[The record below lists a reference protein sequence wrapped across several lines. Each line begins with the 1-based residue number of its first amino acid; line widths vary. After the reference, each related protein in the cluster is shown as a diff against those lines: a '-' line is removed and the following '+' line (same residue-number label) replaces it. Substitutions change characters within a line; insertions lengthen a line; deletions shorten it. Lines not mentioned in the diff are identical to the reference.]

1 MTLTVRNVLAG
12 AAVLLCAISATAQT
26 KRIKPR
32 TEPTLVKCKL
42 LINPSTGAT
51 IPDAVI
57 QIANGKIMKV
67 GRAPDFASLEGYKV
81 LDYSDKFVMPGL
93 IDTHAHMYGGVQFR
107 ITTNENGPVLLLA
120 SGVTTASGPGSMD
133 PGGDLAMR
141 RRIDSGFWI
150 GPRYFFAGEYL
161 EMDPVTVRW
170 MNPLFTPE
178 EARLKI
184 DYWTAQGA
192 SAIKMYAR
200 MSGEIMRASA
210 EHAHEAGLRVYA
222 HVGATSWKDAI
233 EMGVDQL
240 FHGVLALP
248 EGMPPGESGNRD
260 EAIAKI
266 DLNAPQIRDVL
277 RLAAERKVVLSPTAV
292 VREQIDWTRQRM
304 EDQKRFFVPST
315 WEVIE
320 KMAKAPP
327 SPAVAAVMSKQR
339 EFIKA
344 ADQAGCILAT
354 GTDYVVW
361 RLLPGYSL
369 WREIE
374 IFAEAGLTPMKIL
387 RAATWGGAYAIG
399 RTDQLGSIEAGKL
412 ADMVVLNANPLDNV
426 SNVRSVHRVIKG
438 GIVYDPQELL
448 RTIDGKIF

>member
-1 MTLTVRNVLAG
+1 MRFPIRRLAAFAVVMT
-12 AAVLLCAISATAQT
+12 AATIGSAQT

-32 TEPTLVKCKL
+32 TEAILVKCKL
-42 LINPSTGAT
+42 LINPASGDTIADGA
-51 IPDAVI
+51 I

-67 GRAPDFASLEGYKV
+67 GRASDFAGLEGYRI
-81 LDYSDKFVMPGL
+81 LDYSDKYVMPGL

-133 PGGDLAMR
+133 PGGDLAMK
-141 RRIDSGFWI
+141 RRIDSGFWV

-184 DYWTAQGA
+184 DHWTAQGA

-210 EHAHEAGLRVYA
+210 EHAHEHSLRVYA
-222 HVGATSWKDAI
+222 HVGATTWKDAI

-266 DLNAPQIRDVL
+266 DLNAPAIRNVL

-292 VREQIDWTRQRM
+292 VREPIDMAKQRM
-304 EDQKRFFVPST
+304 EDQKRFYVAST

-320 KMAKAPP
+320 KMAKTPP
-327 SPAVAAVMSKQR
+327 SPAVVAVMSKQR

-344 ADQAGCILAT
+344 ADAAGCILAT

-369 WREIE
+369 WRELE
-374 IFAEAGLTPMKIL
+374 IFAEAGVTPMRIL
-387 RAATWGGAYAIG
+387 KAATWGGAYAIG

-412 ADMVVLNANPLDNV
+412 GDLVVLNSNPLDNV

-438 GIVYDPQELL
+438 GVVYDPQELL